1 MYFTKSRITK
11 ENYLSL
17 LLALFPISFIAGNM
31 VINLNLSFFLISA
44 IIFFNKK
51 ILNLK
56 LQVLDKLIIIFFLFL
71 ICNGFISDYNFRQSG
86 IFFEFYPTL
95 IKSIFFSR
103 FLILYFILRYLIENN
118 ILKLKLFFLSSA
130 ICSIF
135 VSFDIF
141 YQFVNG
147 EDIFGYQIISSG
159 RKLGGPFGDELIAG
173 SFLQR
178 FSLFSFFLVPV
189 LNYQKFNK
197 LSKYL
202 TPVLFSIFI
211 VGIILS
217 GNRMPLLLF
226 VLVIFLIILF
236 EKDIRKYLIHL
247 SSIFIIIFLLLFNFN
262 TEVKYNFKSFYTQI
276 SKMKVTLID
285 KNFDK
290 NEVAPYMKE
299 FISFYDTWL
308 MNKYIGG
315 GIKNFRYNCHLRQ
328 SIKKEN
334 DFKCN
339 MHPHNYYLEILTETG
354 ILGFILLTTI
364 FLIVLKKSF
373 YNKYFKDSY
382 LKNRVIVTPFLF
394 LFFAEFFPFR
404 SSGSFFTTGNATYFF
419 LILSILISLV
429 NKYYQLKMNNKYI
442 D

>member
-1 MYFTKSRITK
+1 
-11 ENYLSL
+11 
-17 LLALFPISFIAGNM
+17 
-31 VINLNLSFFLISA
+31 
-44 IIFFNKK
+44 
-51 ILNLK
+51 
-56 LQVLDKLIIIFFLFL
+56 
-71 ICNGFISDYNFRQSG
+71 
-86 IFFEFYPTL
+86 
-95 IKSIFFSR
+95 
-103 FLILYFILRYLIENN
+103 
-118 ILKLKLFFLSSA
+118 
-130 ICSIF
+130 
-135 VSFDIF
+135 
-141 YQFVNG
+141 VNG

-262 TEVKYNFKSFYTQI
+262 TEVKYNFKNFYTQI

-290 NEVAPYMKE
+290 NEVVPYMKE